1 MCTSEKPET
10 SDTCCQSGCDCG
22 KQATIS
28 APENSNKFK
37 VRRNV
42 LGTLGGL
49 MGVGAAALLL
59 RGRSVSAADTLSTPA
74 LPGTGGAKKPKW
86 GMVIDLDKCTGCQGC
101 VVSCKTEN
109 NVPVAGDVQ
118 MEKGRGIFWMDL
130 LKVSEGQYPDVKAE
144 FMPVPCNHCE
154 NAPCVKVCPVGATFI
169 NEEGIVAQIWDRCI
183 GCRYCTTACPYSRRY
198 FNWQTPEWPEITK
211 NSLNPDVATRPKGV
225 VEKCTFC
232 HHRIRGAREKAR
244 DEGRALS
251 DADVRRLP
259 ACAEACPAD
268 AIVFGDLNDPNSE
281 VSRLAKSP
289 RAFHLLEELG
299 TRPKLTYLREAK
311 WTE

>member
-1 MCTSEKPET
+1 MCSPE
-10 SDTCCQSGCDCG
+10 GCSCG
-22 KQATIS
+22 KQDPVPEQTKAIG
-28 APENSNKFK
+28 APENTDPTKS
-37 VRRNV
+37 RRNL

-49 MGVGAAALLL
+49 LGLGAAVTLFRVRPA
-59 RGRSVSAADTLSTPA
+59 SAAEHEHVKVP

-101 VVSCKTEN
+101 VISCKVEN
-109 NVPVAGDVQ
+109 NVPIAGDQ
-118 MEKGRGIFWMDL
+118 QIEAGRGIFWMDL
-130 LKVSEGQYPDVKAE
+130 LKEQEGEYPDLKSQ

-198 FNWQTPEWPEITK
+198 FNWQKPEWPEIAK
-211 NSLNPDVATRPKGV
+211 SSLNPDVATRPRGV

-244 DEGRALS
+244 AEGRPLT
-251 DADVRRLP
+251 DADMVKLP
-259 ACAEACPAD
+259 ACAQACPAD

-281 VSRLAKSP
+281 VSRLSKSP

-311 WTE
+311 WRE